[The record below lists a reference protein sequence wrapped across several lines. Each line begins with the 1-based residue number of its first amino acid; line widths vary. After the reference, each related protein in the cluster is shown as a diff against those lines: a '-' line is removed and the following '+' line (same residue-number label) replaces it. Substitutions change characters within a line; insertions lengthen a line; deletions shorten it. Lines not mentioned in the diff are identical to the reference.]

1 LGAAEFDLSA
11 EVARADELTTVDLEL
26 QNKIVFVAG
35 SSRGIGRAVARRLA
49 MEGARV
55 VLTGRTSD
63 DLARAAKEIGQEMPS
78 APIMCCAGDLI
89 TQGGIHQA
97 LAEVGQRWGAPEI
110 VVANIGSGRGQ
121 PGWRLDADDFLR
133 LWEINFFSAVRL
145 AAEVLPGM
153 VERKRGAIIFVSS
166 IAGVESSPAPLA
178 YSGAKAALLNYMKNL
193 ARQVA
198 GDGVRV
204 NAVAP
209 GNILFA
215 GGSWEKHLEAR
226 REEVLR
232 YIESEVPIKRFGR
245 PEEIADVVAFLAS
258 ARASFVTGACLVA
271 DGGQT
276 RSL

>member
-1 LGAAEFDLSA
+1 
-11 EVARADELTTVDLEL
+11 VDLEL
-26 QNKIVFVAG
+26 QNKIVFIAG
-35 SSRGIGRAVARRLA
+35 SSRGIGRAVARRFA

-55 VLTGRTSD
+55 VLSGRTSE
-63 DLARAAKEIGQEMPS
+63 DLTRASKEIGQES
-78 APIMCCAGDLI
+78 AHAQVMCCPGDLTKQEVI
-89 TQGGIHQA
+89 RLA

-110 VVANIGSGRGQ
+110 VVANIGTGRGQ
-121 PGWRLDADDFLR
+121 PGWRLDAEDFLR
-133 LWEINFFSAVRL
+133 LWEINFFSAARL

-153 VERKRGAIIFVSS
+153 VEQKRGAIIFVNS

-178 YSGAKAALLNYMKNL
+178 YSSAKAALLNYMKNL

-198 GDGVRV
+198 GDGIRV

-209 GNILFA
+209 GNILFD

-226 REEVLR
+226 RDEVLR
-232 YIESEVPIKRFGR
+232 YIASEVPMQRFGK
-245 PEEIADVVAFLAS
+245 PEEIADAVAFLAS

>member
-1 LGAAEFDLSA
+1 M
-11 EVARADELTTVDLEL
+11 RAVDLEL

-35 SSRGIGRAVARRLA
+35 SSRGIGRAVARRFA

-55 VLTGRTSD
+55 VLSGRTSD
-63 DLARAAKEIGQEMPS
+63 DLTRAAQEIGQESPN
-78 APIMCCAGDLI
+78 AQIMCCAGDMTKQEAI
-89 TQGGIHQA
+89 RAA

-110 VVANIGSGRGQ
+110 VVGNIGTGRGQ
-121 PGWRLDADDFLR
+121 PGWRLDAEDFLR
-133 LWEINFFSAVRL
+133 LWEINFFSASRL
-145 AAEVLPGM
+145 AAEFLPGM

-178 YSGAKAALLNYMKNL
+178 YSSAKAALLNYVKNL

-198 GDGVRV
+198 GDGIRV

-209 GNILFA
+209 GNILFD
-215 GGSWEKHLEAR
+215 GGSWAKHLETR

-232 YIESEVPIKRFGR
+232 YIESEVPMKRFGK
-245 PEEIADVVAFLAS
+245 PEEIADAVAFLAS

>member
-1 LGAAEFDLSA
+1 
-11 EVARADELTTVDLEL
+11 VDLEL

-35 SSRGIGRAVARRLA
+35 SSRGIGRAVARRFA

-55 VLTGRTSD
+55 VLSGRTSD
-63 DLARAAKEIGQEMPS
+63 DLARAEREIGQESPQS
-78 APIMCCAGDLI
+78 QIMCCPGDL
-89 TQGGIHQA
+89 TKQAELRQA
-97 LAEVGQRWGAPEI
+97 LAEVGRQWGTPEI
-110 VVANIGSGRGQ
+110 VVANIGTGRGQ
-121 PGWRLDADDFLR
+121 PGWRLQDDEFLG
-133 LWEINFFSAVRL
+133 LWEINFFSAARL

-153 VERKRGAIIFVSS
+153 VEQKKGAIIFVSS

-178 YSGAKAALLNYMKNL
+178 YSSAKAAMLNYMKNL

-198 GDGVRV
+198 LDGIRV

-209 GNILFA
+209 GNIFFE
-215 GGSWEKHLEAR
+215 GGSWEKHLQAR
-226 REEVLR
+226 REEVSH
-232 YIESEVPIKRFGR
+232 YIAAEVPMQRFGK

>member
-1 LGAAEFDLSA
+1 M
-11 EVARADELTTVDLEL
+11 DLEL

-55 VLTGRTSD
+55 VLTGRTND
-63 DLARAAKEIGQEMPS
+63 DLARAAKEIGQELPT
-78 APIMCCAGDLI
+78 AQIMCCAGDLI
-89 TQGGIHQA
+89 TQEGIHQA

-121 PGWRLDADDFLR
+121 PGWRLDGDDFLR

-178 YSGAKAALLNYMKNL
+178 YSSAKAALLNYMKNL

-209 GNILFA
+209 GNIFFA

-232 YIESEVPIKRFGR
+232 YIESEVPMKRFGK
-245 PEEIADVVAFLAS
+245 PEEIADAVAFLAS

-276 RSL
+276 RSI

>member
-1 LGAAEFDLSA
+1 
-11 EVARADELTTVDLEL
+11 VDLEL
-26 QNKIVFVAG
+26 QGKIVFVAG
-35 SSRGIGRAVARRLA
+35 SSRGIGRAVARRFA

-55 VLTGRTSD
+55 VLSGRTSD
-63 DLARAAKEIGQEMPS
+63 DLARAAKEMGQESPNAQVMG
-78 APIMCCAGDLI
+78 CAGDLT
-89 TQGGIHQA
+89 TQEGIQLA
-97 LAEVGQRWGAPEI
+97 LAEVGQRWGAPDI

-121 PGWRLDADDFLR
+121 PGWRHDADDFLR

-178 YSGAKAALLNYMKNL
+178 YSSAKAALLNYTKNL

-209 GNILFA
+209 GNIFFA

-232 YIESEVPIKRFGR
+232 YIESEVPMKRFGK
-245 PEEIADVVAFLAS
+245 PEEIADAVAFLAS
-258 ARASFVTGACLVA
+258 ARASFVTGACVVA

>member
-1 LGAAEFDLSA
+1 
-11 EVARADELTTVDLEL
+11 
-26 QNKIVFVAG
+26 
-35 SSRGIGRAVARRLA
+35 
-49 MEGARV
+49 
-55 VLTGRTSD
+55 
-63 DLARAAKEIGQEMPS
+63 
-78 APIMCCAGDLI
+78 MCCPGDLTKQEAI
-89 TQGGIHQA
+89 GQA
-97 LAEVGQRWGAPEI
+97 LAEVGRQWGAPEI
-110 VVANIGSGRGQ
+110 VVANIGTGRGK
-121 PGWRLDADDFLR
+121 PGWRLEADEFLG
-133 LWEINFFSAVRL
+133 LWEINFFSAARL

-153 VERKRGAIIFVSS
+153 VEQKRGAIIFVNS

-178 YSGAKAALLNYMKNL
+178 YSSAKAAMLNYMKNL

-198 GDGVRV
+198 GNGIRV

-209 GNILFA
+209 GNILFD

-226 REEVLR
+226 RDEVLR
-232 YIESEVPIKRFGR
+232 YIASEVPMQRFGK

>member
-1 LGAAEFDLSA
+1 
-11 EVARADELTTVDLEL
+11 VDLEL

-35 SSRGIGRAVARRLA
+35 SSRGIGRAVARRFA

-55 VLTGRTSD
+55 VLSGRTSE
-63 DLARAAKEIGQEMPS
+63 DLTRAGREIGKESPQS
-78 APIMCCAGDLI
+78 KIMCCPGDLTKEAVI
-89 TQGGIHQA
+89 RQV
-97 LAEVGQRWGAPEI
+97 LAEVSLCWGAPEI
-110 VVANIGSGRGQ
+110 VVANIGTGRGQ
-121 PGWRLDADDFLR
+121 PGWRLHADEFLG

-153 VERKRGAIIFVSS
+153 VEQKRGAIVFVNS
-166 IAGVESSPAPLA
+166 IAGAESSPAPLA
-178 YSGAKAALLNYMKNL
+178 YSSAKAAMLNYMKNL

-198 GDGVRV
+198 IDGIRV

-209 GNILFA
+209 GNILFP
-215 GGSWEKHLEAR
+215 GGSWEKHLVAR
-226 REEVLR
+226 RDEVLR
-232 YIESEVPIKRFGR
+232 YISSEVPMQRFGK
-245 PEEIADVVAFLAS
+245 PEEIADLVAFLAS